1 MRNRTLASLAQATC
15 CVSAVPRQEDTVSPL
30 WRVLL
35 VAVPP
40 CQTRKMP
47 QSRTAHDTRSARWSG
62 QLMRREQ
69 LPSPARTSERGRPSE
84 DISEGRETRGWRT
97 ARLDGVSPQNA
108 APLSPSLFSLGVEYL
123 SFLGHVVALAPP
135 PAPQSARRRSPE
147 PERQVRG
154 WRRISRRRRHRR
166 PPPHPRAI
174 ARTHSPGRAP
184 CPSRA
189 FRHSHPLATPRKH
202 PQRQCQTRRG
212 CRRAS

>member
-154 WRRISRRRRHRR
+154 RRRRSQ
-166 PPPHPRAI
+166 
-174 ARTHSPGRAP
+174 TSSSSPSSSAASESHCKNSFTWKSALSFPGVSSLTS
-184 CPSRA
+184 SR
-189 FRHSHPLATPRKH
+189 HTP
-202 PQRQCQTRRG
+202 
-212 CRRAS
+212 